1 MSEFALIQCKHFN
14 LNLIAGFAKLVED
27 QELPFCVNWTGPKI
41 LDMEI
46 NDKECQSALVKIV
59 KGLDEL
65 KPNTKGWFQVFVIYL
80 NCKMGMILQKLNLV
94 RDL

>member
-1 MSEFALIQCKHFN
+1 
-14 LNLIAGFAKLVED
+14 LVED

-65 KPNTKGWFQVFVIYL
+65 KPNTKGWF
-80 NCKMGMILQKLNLV
+80 
-94 RDL
+94 